1 MTTST
6 KTRTRKPAASQKTA
20 VKAAVPPTLETVV
33 VPAYKAHK
41 YPTVLREGKY
51 TNGQVAIRGFDAS
64 TKEPVYMATV
74 ALPYKPA
81 QGCVWLKTWSENSG
95 LVDQLIIAGVVSLT
109 GRVQLVPSTKV
120 FALEGRLLV

>member
-6 KTRTRKPAASQKTA
+6 KTRAKKPAAAK
-20 VKAAVPPTLETVV
+20 KAAVAPTLETVV
-33 VPAYKAHK
+33 VPAYKAHMH
-41 YPTVLREGKY
+41 PTVLREGKY

-109 GRVQLVPSTKV
+109 GRVQLVAGTKV